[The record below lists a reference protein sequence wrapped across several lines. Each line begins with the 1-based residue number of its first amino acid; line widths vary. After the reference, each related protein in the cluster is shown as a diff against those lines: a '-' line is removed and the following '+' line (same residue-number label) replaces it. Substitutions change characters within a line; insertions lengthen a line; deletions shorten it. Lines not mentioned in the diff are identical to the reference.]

1 MQLFKNKNPYLLLL
15 GLHIALGFLVYAFRP
30 FAKVYFL
37 GACAY
42 FVYLIFKTGNRNN
55 EALLA
60 AGYIAGGE
68 VLFRMTQASFAY
80 EAGKYG
86 VIFFILIGLFLS
98 GTSRKSGPYWLYLL
112 LLLPAV
118 VISSMTLD
126 YDTNFRKA
134 VIFNLSG
141 PFCLGIAALYCI
153 DRKLTYTQLKHLCW
167 AILMPIVAMGVYLY
181 FYTPDT
187 RDILTGTGSNF
198 ASSGGFG
205 PNQVATALGLGMFL
219 MVVQLVT
226 MSKNKLLLL
235 INLGILSLLSYRAIV
250 TFSRGGVITALVIS
264 AAFLFLYMRGA
275 RAQTRSRLT
284 VIIIIIGVVGSFTWI
299 LSSSRTD
306 GLIDKRYAN
315 QDAAGRVKDDVST
328 GRAVLINSELQAFYD
343 NPMTGVGVGKIKGY
357 REEKLGIV
365 AASHNEVSRIL
376 SEHGIAGLFALI
388 ILLVYPLVYRIKNRR
403 NYLFLSALGFWF
415 LTINHSSMR
424 IAAPAFIY
432 ALCLLNIVHDK
443 KKPTVSRKRIV
454 S

>member
-1 MQLFKNKNPYLLLL
+1 
-15 GLHIALGFLVYAFRP
+15 
-30 FAKVYFL
+30 
-37 GACAY
+37 
-42 FVYLIFKTGNRNN
+42 
-55 EALLA
+55 
-60 AGYIAGGE
+60 
-68 VLFRMTQASFAY
+68 
-80 EAGKYG
+80 
-86 VIFFILIGLFLS
+86 
-98 GTSRKSGPYWLYLL
+98 
-112 LLLPAV
+112 
-118 VISSMTLD
+118 
-126 YDTNFRKA
+126 
-134 VIFNLSG
+134 
-141 PFCLGIAALYCI
+141 
-153 DRKLTYTQLKHLCW
+153 
-167 AILMPIVAMGVYLY
+167 
-181 FYTPDT
+181 
-187 RDILTGTGSNF
+187 
-198 ASSGGFG
+198 
-205 PNQVATALGLGMFL
+205 
-219 MVVQLVT
+219 
-226 MSKNKLLLL
+226 
-235 INLGILSLLSYRAIV
+235 
-250 TFSRGGVITALVIS
+250 RGGVITALVIS